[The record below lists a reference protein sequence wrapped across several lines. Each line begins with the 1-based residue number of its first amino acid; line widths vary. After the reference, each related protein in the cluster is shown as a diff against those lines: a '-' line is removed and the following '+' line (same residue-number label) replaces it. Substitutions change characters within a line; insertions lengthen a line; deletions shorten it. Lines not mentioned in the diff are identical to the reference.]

1 MDIKTYLIVY
11 LFNNINK
18 YYKKKLSSLLNTL
31 KKTATSKLLR
41 PLDFIMIGFIISS
54 LQPNITL

>member
-31 KKTATSKLLR
+31 KKIATSKLLR